1 MSSTIKKGL
10 IVSILLISAGLS
22 FYFFQ
27 QPNAFS
33 RPPSDFLQSKFSSKG
48 VVDRII
54 QLRLN
59 YDKVELDSEKA
70 AVTAEINMP
79 FDFNDKL
86 FFKWKLGQDVV
97 LTDGEISGEIST
109 LLKNETK
116 KVMISVSG
124 FSKENNHQIGFEI
137 YGVKNGKKIFGDAM
151 ITSDIES
158 TFENTVQ
165 NVEKIK
171 ASQ

>member
-10 IVSILLISAGLS
+10 VVSILLISTGVS
-22 FYFFQ
+22 VYFFQ
-27 QPNAFS
+27 RPKAFS

-54 QLRLN
+54 QLNINSTQVNLN
-59 YDKVELDSEKA
+59 SEKA
-70 AVTAEINMP
+70 EISAEISMP

-86 FFKWKLGQDVV
+86 FFRWKLGQDVV
-97 LTDGEISGEIST
+97 LASGEISGEINS

-116 KVMISVSG
+116 KIMISVTG

-151 ITSDIES
+151 IASDIDS